1 MNGAER
7 LVRTL
12 VAEGVDVCFANPGT
26 SEMHFVAALDQ
37 VGGIRCVLGLFEGV
51 VTGAADGYARM
62 AGKPGVTLLH
72 TGPGLANGLANLHN
86 AKKAHVA
93 IVNIVG
99 EHAEW
104 HIAHDAPLTSDIEG
118 LARPVSDW
126 IRTTASA
133 ADLARDGSAA
143 MAAARRTPGQIA
155 TLILPAN
162 TAWETVGGN
171 VVGSGVSAAD
181 AQSDDKADDKA
192 DDESVDR
199 TSNGANEGAGERAD
213 DGARTGNDRELAQV
227 SRIADTLRDNDAV
240 AIVLGGRALHEDA
253 LDHASRIAQATGATL
268 LCETFKTRMQR
279 GAGRVAVT
287 AIPYRVQDAT
297 ALLAPFRHIVT
308 VGARAPVAF
317 FAYPDTP
324 SELYAP
330 EAILH
335 TLASVDEDIPAALS
349 QLEHALE
356 AGDRAPLRQELATPE
371 RVADGLLT
379 PESLANVVAR
389 LLPNEAIVVDESITA
404 GRGLF
409 AATRSSA
416 PHDWLEVC
424 GGSIGGGF
432 PLATGAAIACADR
445 RVVCIEGDGSAM
457 YTVQALWTQAREAL
471 DITTLVLANQSYEIL
486 KHELQNVQASSGTIA
501 LSMMDLDK
509 PALDWVAL
517 ATGMGVSASTVAT
530 VAELEEAFSKAN
542 ATPGPTLIEVR
553 L

>member
-1 MNGAER
+1 MMNGAEQ

-86 AKKAHVA
+86 ARKAHVQ

-99 EHAEW
+99 EHAQW
-104 HIAHDAPLTSDIEG
+104 HIAHNAPLTSDIEG

-126 IRTTASA
+126 IRTTKSA
-133 ADLARDGSAA
+133 ADLAVDGSAA
-143 MAAARRTPGQIA
+143 LAAARCAPGQIA

-162 TAWETVGGN
+162 IAWESVGDN
-171 VVGSGVSAAD
+171 VLGSLAERDDSQPQSIVAAD
-181 AQSDDKADDKA
+181 SASLSDDAA
-192 DDESVDR
+192 LPV
-199 TSNGANEGAGERAD
+199 TAGHPSSL
-213 DGARTGNDRELAQV
+213 NDVPTLNAAQV
-227 SRIADTLRDNDAV
+227 SQTVDVLRNGDSV
-240 AIVLGGRALHEDA
+240 AIVLGGRALHEDT
-253 LDHASRIAQATGATL
+253 LEHASRIAQATGATL

-279 GAGRVAVT
+279 GAGRVAVQ

-308 VGARAPVAF
+308 IGARPPVAF

-330 EAILH
+330 EAALH
-335 TLASVDEDIPAALS
+335 AFACVDQDIPDALAK
-349 QLEHALE
+349 LELALE
-356 AGDRAPLRQELATPE
+356 ASGYEPLSQPLATPE
-371 RVADGLLT
+371 PVADGALT

-389 LLPNEAIVVDESITA
+389 LLPANAIVVDESITA
-404 GRGLF
+404 GRGLLG
-409 AATRSSA
+409 ATRSSA

-424 GGSIGGGF
+424 GGSIGEGF
-432 PLATGAAIACADR
+432 PLATGAAIACPER
-445 RVVCIEGDGSAM
+445 RVICIEGDGSAM

-486 KHELQNVQASSGTIA
+486 KHELRHVQASSGSIA

-509 PALDWVAL
+509 PALDWVSL
-517 ATGMGVSASTVAT
+517 AAGMGVPARKVSTVT
-530 VAELEEAFSKAN
+530 ELEEAFSDAN